1 MFGFHSL
8 LGLAATLT
16 LAGTQSDGASS
27 HPAATQAETDV
38 RLEHFVLEIRAPAL
52 DDAAPAAREVGLVC
66 MRRRPI
72 EGYEHGMQL
81 ECECLFRRDAD
92 SGEPEHVLHV
102 ERLSSEGPRLVWR
115 EWGPSRARSLT
126 AEWTRDGKGL
136 RMVESCRGGM
146 PRETLAAG
154 DGAVMPLY
162 LLELARGGGVTS
174 GKYRRLDPLTRD
186 LETIELATSNRIE
199 SGASVRVVEFTRE
212 DGSLAGRF
220 EFRGADLV
228 SFQWQEGD
236 LVARRITAQQ
246 YAAKSASTAVGDR
259 RPR

>member
-1 MFGFHSL
+1 
-8 LGLAATLT
+8 
-16 LAGTQSDGASS
+16 
-27 HPAATQAETDV
+27 
-38 RLEHFVLEIRAPAL
+38 
-52 DDAAPAAREVGLVC
+52 

-81 ECECLFRRDAD
+81 ECDCLFRRDGD
-92 SGEPEHVLHV
+92 GVEPEHVLHV
-102 ERLSSEGPRLVWR
+102 ERLSSDGPRLVWR
-115 EWGPSRARSLT
+115 EWGPARARSLT

-146 PRETLAAG
+146 PRETLSAG

-174 GKYRRLDPLTRD
+174 GKYRRLDPLSRE
-186 LETIELATSNRIE
+186 LETIELSTSYRAE
-199 SGASVRVVEFTRE
+199 PGGSVRVVELTRE
-212 DGSLAGRF
+212 DASLAGRF

-236 LVARRITAQQ
+236 LFARRITAQQ
-246 YAAKSASTAVGDR
+246 YAEKSASKAVVDR
-259 RPR
+259 RP

>member
-1 MFGFHSL
+1 MFCSQAC
-8 LGLAATLT
+8 LGLAASLA
-16 LAGTQSDGASS
+16 LAGAGLDDARSTLPGKPS
-27 HPAATQAETDV
+27 ETDV
-38 RLEHFVLEIRAPAL
+38 RIEHFVLEIRGP
-52 DDAAPAAREVGLVC
+52 APAAAPSAAQEVGLVC

-81 ECECLFRRDAD
+81 ECECLFRRDGD
-92 SGEPEHVLHV
+92 GGEPEHVLHV

-115 EWGPSRARSLT
+115 EWGPGRARSLT

-146 PRETLAAG
+146 PRETLSAG

-162 LLELARGGGVTS
+162 LLELARGGGATS
-174 GKYRRLDPLTRD
+174 GRYRRLDPLSRD
-186 LETIELATSNRIE
+186 LETVELTTSYRAE
-199 SGASVRVVEFTRE
+199 SGANVRVVEFTRE

-236 LVARRITAQQ
+236 LAARRVTAQE
-246 YAAKSASTAVGDR
+246 YAERSA
-259 RPR
+259 RPVIAAR

>member
-1 MFGFHSL
+1 MFPSRTL
-8 LGLAATLT
+8 LGFAASLA
-16 LAGTQSDGASS
+16 LAGARLDDARVIL
-27 HPAATQAETDV
+27 PAKLSETDV
-38 RLEHFVLEIRAPAL
+38 RIEHFVLEIRAPVP
-52 DDAAPAAREVGLVC
+52 AATPSAAREVGLVC

-81 ECECLFRRDAD
+81 ECECLFRRDGD
-92 SGEPEHVLHV
+92 GGEPEHVLHV

-115 EWGPSRARSLT
+115 EWGPGRARSLT

-136 RMVESCRGGM
+136 RVVESCRGGM
-146 PRETLAAG
+146 PREVLWAG

-162 LLELARGGGVTS
+162 LLELARGGGATS
-174 GKYRRLDPLTRD
+174 GKYRRLDPLSRD
-186 LETIELATSNRIE
+186 LETIQLTTSCRAE
-199 SGASVRVVEFTRE
+199 SGANVRVVEFTRE

-236 LVARRITAQQ
+236 LAARRITAQE
-246 YAAKSASTAVGDR
+246 YAERSALPIIAKPGS
-259 RPR
+259 